1 MKWVK
6 PIEMKIR
13 FNIFIICLGL
23 VLITSCEKD
32 VSQEFVAYNNNPL
45 NDTVWAT
52 VLKDADPCN
61 TMIGDLTPAVVE
73 ATIDLSENRVD
84 CKPGNTDSLKITFNK
99 DIFTSLENGVV
110 TPVAPTGTA
119 VVQVLRIRTSGDLI
133 RMLRPT
139 QTGHTLTEFGTG
151 LFIRVMK
158 DGKEL
163 SIKSGKN
170 YQINLI
176 ETGAAPKVNMQ
187 RYLGSESIPA
197 PAHNVYD
204 PNFTWKLDTDVS
216 YLNYFWENSRPVG
229 YALTVNKL
237 RWVTAQRPTATSS
250 PNSRSRVTVYFS
262 PSFTNKNTNVYAVF
276 VGQKSVVKLDFD
288 YASRS
293 FRTDLLPY
301 GFAYRLVSI
310 SKIGNNFYL
319 GDASIANLTTPSV
332 LKLNPQKVNE
342 QKLHAY
348 LDDL

>member
-1 MKWVK
+1 MKH
-6 PIEMKIR
+6 R
-13 FNIFIICLGL
+13 FNIIIICF
-23 VLITSCEKD
+23 VLIITASCGKD
-32 VSQEFVAYNNNPL
+32 VSQEFVSYNNNPL

-52 VLKDADPCN
+52 VLKDSDPCN
-61 TMIGDLTPAVVE
+61 TMIGDITPASVE
-73 ATIDLSENRVD
+73 ATIDLSENRVE

-99 DIFTSLENGVV
+99 GIFTSLENGVA

-133 RMLRPT
+133 RTMRPT
-139 QTGHTLTEFGTG
+139 QTGHTLTELGTG

-163 SIKSGKN
+163 SIKSGEN

-176 ETGAAPKVNMQ
+176 ETGAEPKANMQ
-187 RYLGSESIPA
+187 RYFGSESIPA

-204 PNFTWKLDTDVS
+204 PNFTWKIDTDIS
-216 YLNYFWENSRPVG
+216 NINYFWDNNKPVG
-229 YALTVNKL
+229 YALVVNKL
-237 RWVTAQRPTATSS
+237 RWVTAQRPTATASS
-250 PNSRSRVTVYFS
+250 NSRSRVTVYFS
-262 PSFTNKNTNVYAVF
+262 PSFTNKTTAVYAVI
-276 VGQKSVVKLDFD
+276 VGQKTVVKLDFD

-310 SKIGNNFYL
+310 SKIGKDFYL
-319 GDASIANLTTPSV
+319 GDGSIANLTTPSV